1 MKRFHWAKLWS
12 VLLCLS
18 LVMAVLAGCGGTGT
32 DASSAAGSQGNN
44 SKDTSS
50 QNDTAP
56 VDVSDVKWE
65 AVGMLSQQMIDNKIG
80 AGEGCQWTLS
90 VCYSYSDP
98 SLCFF
103 GTDVGGI
110 YRSKDAGSH
119 WEPCTVGIVSAG
131 GRGIAVDPKNT
142 NRVLV
147 VGANGGST
155 KETECGLFLSTD
167 MGDTFHQVQVS
178 RINGWRDNR
187 VQIVYDPT
195 SFDAGKGYC
204 TTVYWSRETMK
215 YPNPSYTGY
224 TGDAEVSP
232 ALFKSTDGGETWETV
247 NTSADIGGAQLAVDP
262 KDGTLLAAG
271 ANGLFRSTD
280 GGKTF
285 AKVLSQVTTSV
296 TTCMTKP
303 GSAWAT
309 CPDGVYY
316 SSNSGASFSKISE
329 TGYPKADWYPSQ
341 ITVSPADPSFLM
353 LGTDQQTWNFATGKS
368 TGFSGN
374 CEYYASH
381 DGGKTWTKALISRAN
396 SFYTM
401 VNHQAHIAL
410 HPTDK
415 NQALALGGDV
425 ILRSF
430 DGGKTFVEAAA
441 GYNGACWTSFSINV
455 NHPELMA
462 LSNQDYSGAY
472 TTDGGK
478 TWNSVFNVSNR
489 LVRYTYGCYPVDK
502 NTVLFVARDDNN
514 QYKLGAGKYVIVRTT
529 DGGKTFAPCGVALSG
544 KAYMTGAVGNDNIVF
559 ANNYRST
566 DKGATWTEMA
576 DCDCVRTYDPA
587 TGTLYGTK
595 SYKLVKSTDQG
606 ATWQTVC
613 TISPDGKIT
622 DLAFSAADQSV
633 WATMENGIAFHIVD
647 GKAKPV
653 AVSNVSGLTLSGV
666 TFNSIA
672 CDPQSNTVYIG
683 ARFRTATEKGGILR
697 STDGGKTWG
706 IISKTTQNDVTGD
719 GVSASGLLRCHPTTG
734 YLYTIGSCRG
744 CWRVAPPAK

>member
-1 MKRFHWAKLWS
+1 MKRSRWAKWLNM
-12 VLLCLS
+12 LLCLS
-18 LVMAVLAGCGGTGT
+18 LVMAVCAGCGGTGGEGT
-32 DASSAAGSQGNN
+32 SSSAASETAS
-44 SKDTSS
+44 SKAPDSS
-50 QNDTAP
+50 VTVA
-56 VDVSDVKWE
+56 DVSDVKWE
-65 AVGMLSQQMIDNKIG
+65 AVGMMSQQMLDNKID

-98 SLCFF
+98 SVCFF

-110 YRSKDAGSH
+110 YRSTDAGSN
-119 WEPCTVGIVSAG
+119 WEPCTVGIVAAG

-155 KETECGLFLSTD
+155 SQEECGLYLSTN
-167 MGDTFHQVQVS
+167 MGDTFHQVQKS

-204 TTVYWSRETMK
+204 TTVYWSRETMA
-215 YPNPSYTGY
+215 YENSSYTGY
-224 TGDAEVSP
+224 TGDAEVTP

-285 AKVLSQVTTSV
+285 TKVLSERTTCV

-316 SSNSGASFSKISE
+316 SSNSGASFHKISQS
-329 TGYPKADWYPSQ
+329 GYPKAESYPSH
-341 ITVSPADPSFLM
+341 ISVSPADPSFMM
-353 LGTDQQTWNFATGKS
+353 LATDQQTWKFATGQAKN
-368 TGFSGN
+368 FSGD
-374 CEYYASH
+374 CDYYFSH
-381 DGGKTWTKALISRAN
+381 DGGKTWTKSVTSREN
-396 SFYTM
+396 SFYAK
-401 VNHQAHIAL
+401 VNHQSHIAL

-415 NQALALGGDV
+415 NQVLALGGDV

-441 GYNGACWTSFSINV
+441 GYNGGCWTSFSINV

-478 TWNSVFNVSNR
+478 TWISVFRTANR
-489 LVRYTYGCYPVDK
+489 LTRYTYGCYPVDK
-502 NTVLFVARDDNN
+502 DTVLFVARDDNN
-514 QYKLGAGKYVIVRTT
+514 QYKLGSGKYVIVRST
-529 DGGKTFAPCGVALSG
+529 DGGVTFAPCGVALSG
-544 KAYMTGAVGNDNIVF
+544 KAFMTGAVGNDNIVF

-606 ATWQTVC
+606 ATWETVC
-613 TISPDGKIT
+613 AITADGTIT
-622 DLAFSAADQSV
+622 DLAFCAADQSI
-633 WATMENGIAFHIVD
+633 WASVDNGIAFHIVD
-647 GKAKPV
+647 GAATPV
-653 AVSNVSGLTLSGV
+653 ALNKAVGIDIGSMTLNAV
-666 TFNSIA
+666 A
-672 CDPQSNTVYIG
+672 CDPESNTIYFG
-683 ARFRTATEKGGILR
+683 ARFRTETEKGGIFR

-706 IISKTTQNDVTGD
+706 LISKTTENDVTGD
-719 GVSASGLLRCHPTTG
+719 GVSASGVLRCHPTTR

-744 CWRVAPPAK
+744 CWRVAPPAE